1 MTRTI
6 FVPLLIALLA
16 LFLIAPLSFHM
27 GPVPV
32 TMQSF
37 IIIVMAG
44 LLKRDW
50 ALIAIL
56 AYILAGALGLPVFG
70 DYSYGWGKLIG
81 PTAGFLWG
89 FILVVLFVAY
99 EAQQKEM
106 HFFNAMLLAFK
117 AHFLL
122 LVLGFLVLYFSLDGV
137 DLWATFTRL
146 IPGLMIKS
154 IVAGIVISQTRS
166 YLNAED

>member
-6 FVPLLIALLA
+6 FIPLLIALLA
-16 LFLIAPLSFHM
+16 LFLIAPLSFHL

-37 IIIVMAG
+37 IVIVMAG
-44 LLKRDW
+44 VLKRDS

-56 AYILAGALGLPVFG
+56 IYIVAGALGLPVFG
-70 DYSYGWGKLIG
+70 GYSSGWEKLIG

-89 FILVVLFVAY
+89 FILVVLYVAY
-99 EAQQKEM
+99 EAKQKEM
-106 HFFNAMLLAFK
+106 HLFNAMVLAFK

-122 LVLGFLVLYFSLDGV
+122 LILGFLVLHFALEGV

-146 IPGLMIKS
+146 IPGLILKS
-154 IVAGIVISQTRS
+154 IAGGIVISQTRA